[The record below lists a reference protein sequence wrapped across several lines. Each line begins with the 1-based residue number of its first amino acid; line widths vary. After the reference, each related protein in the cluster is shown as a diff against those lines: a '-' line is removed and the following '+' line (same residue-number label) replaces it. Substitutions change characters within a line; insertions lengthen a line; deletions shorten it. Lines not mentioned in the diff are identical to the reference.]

1 MNKDINEFYFD
12 ILFNLKNDKNIF
24 YKENNIKI
32 NYYNILKKVEK
43 FYYII
48 HENNSKRIGLYCNKS
63 DNYYSAV
70 IAILLSG
77 KTWVQLSKSNP
88 IDRNRIIINE
98 GKIDLILSDEKIYF
112 TKTVLTRYFKDI
124 LKKRFVLSIPK
135 KCPIKKDSLSCI
147 FFTSGS
153 TGSPKGVKIT
163 YGSMIASLNHQ
174 IRVLKYKK
182 NDIFSDFHESSFVMS
197 LNTIL
202 PCIKLGATIS
212 PLIKETDKIIG
223 NEIIKKNKISVLI
236 TVPSYILYLSNIDF
250 KKLYIKKIILCG
262 ENCSLNIL
270 NILKKK
276 FNFLSLYNCYGSTE
290 LSPWAFSYKYN
301 SSDRGAI
308 EKMLQLPIGSPFK
321 GIKVLK
327 NKNGEMLISGNILS
341 DGYLNRNQNRNK
353 FIKYKK
359 INFYNTGDLFKIY
372 KKKYFILGRNDS
384 QIKLSGLR
392 INLNDIDA
400 NLKKNININFSFT
413 FFKNNMIT
421 TVYSAKKKISE
432 LRIRNFLK
440 SQLPKY
446 MLPKNIFFVKKVF
459 FNKNGKIDRSRF
471 IQQFSKI

>member
-1 MNKDINEFYFD
+1 MNKNINEFYLK
-12 ILFNLKNDKNIF
+12 ILSNLRNSKKIF
-24 YKENNIKI
+24 YKQNNIKI
-32 NYYNILKKVEK
+32 NYYKILKKVEK

-48 HENNSKRIGLYCNKS
+48 CENNSKRIGLYCNKS
-63 DNYYSAV
+63 ENYYSAV

-88 IDRNRIIINE
+88 IDRNRIIINTA
-98 GKIDLILSDEKIYF
+98 KIDLILSDEKINF
-112 TKTVLTRYFKDI
+112 TKTVLIRYFKDI
-124 LKKRFVLSIPK
+124 LKNKLLLSIPK

-163 YGSMIASLNHQ
+163 YRSMIASLNHQ
-174 IRVLKYKK
+174 IKVLKYKQ

-212 PLIKETDKIIG
+212 PIIEEQDKIIG

-250 KKLYIKKIILCG
+250 KKLYIKRIILCG

-276 FNFLSLYNCYGSTE
+276 FKFSSLYNCYGSTE

-301 SSDRGAI
+301 PSDKSTI
-308 EKMLQLPIGSPFK
+308 EKMLQLPIGNPFK
-321 GIKVLK
+321 GVKVLK

-341 DGYLNRNQNRNK
+341 DGYLIRNQNKNK
-353 FIKYKK
+353 FIKYNK
-359 INFYNTGDLFKIY
+359 IDFYNTGDLFKIY

-384 QIKLSGLR
+384 QIKLNGLR

-400 NLKKNININFSFT
+400 NLKKNTNINFSFT
-413 FFKNNMIT
+413 FFKNNTIT

-432 LRIRNFLK
+432 LKIRNFLK
-440 SQLPKY
+440 SQLPRY
-446 MLPKNIFFVKKVF
+446 MLPKNIFFVKKVY

-471 IQQFSKI
+471 IQQFS